1 MKDITIIGAGVVGC
15 AIARE
20 LSRYNLDVLVI
31 DKNEDVAEGVSKGN
45 SGIIHSGYNE
55 RKGTLKAKL
64 NIEGNKLIEDLAK
77 ELQFP
82 FKRNGAL
89 VLAFNENE
97 VKTLEELKRNGE
109 ELGIEGLEII
119 PKEKVLELERNISN
133 KVVAALSIKNSG
145 IVSPYEMTL
154 ALGENAFDNGV
165 DFQLGKEVVDIKEEN
180 GLYKI
185 FLKDGEIQESKI
197 IINAA
202 GLGGAFINN
211 LISNEKYEINKVK
224 GQYCLFDKVA
234 GTSCERTLFQVPGKL
249 GKGVLVTPTVDGNLL
264 LGPNATEEDGDR
276 TSREGIDEIIEKG
289 KRTIETLP
297 LARVLNTFSG
307 VRPKVKGE
315 DFIIGE
321 CKDHE
326 GFINVIGID
335 SPGLTAAPAIAKY
348 VVDIVSSKINLEE
361 KKSFIKER
369 KKLIRMS
376 ELSLEEKNKLIKE
389 KPSYGKMVCKCEL
402 VTEGEIIDSI
412 TRSLGARSL
421 DGIKRRTRAMMGG
434 CQGIGCMLPIAIKL
448 SKELGID
455 ISEVKKNSK
464 SSSVIAYKED

>member
-289 KRTIETLP
+289 KKTIDTLP

-307 VRPKVKGE
+307 VRPKVKGD

>member
-276 TSREGIDEIIEKG
+276 TSREGINEIIEKG

>member
-31 DKNEDVAEGVSKGN
+31 DKNEDIAEGVSKGN

-109 ELGIEGLEII
+109 DLGIEGLEII
-119 PKEKVLELERNISN
+119 PKEEVLELERNISD

-276 TSREGIDEIIEKG
+276 TSREGINEIIEKG

-315 DFIIGE
+315 DFIIE
-321 CKDHE
+321 QCKDHE

-348 VVDIVSSKINLEE
+348 VVDIISNKINFEE

-376 ELSLEEKNKLIKE
+376 ELSLEEKNQLIKE
-389 KPSYGKMVCKCEL
+389 KPAYGKMVCKCEL
-402 VTEGEIIDSI
+402 VTEGEIIDAI

>member
-82 FKRNGAL
+82 FKRNEAL

-276 TSREGIDEIIEKG
+276 TSREGINEIIEKG